1 MSAYWKARAAKGARD
16 RNRIAEF
23 VANGMSIVEAGRE
36 VGVGPAAAYKQW
48 GLIKAGLGWQ
58 AQ

>member
-1 MSAYWKARAAKGARD
+1 MSAYWKARA
-16 RNRIAEF
+16 
-23 VANGMSIVEAGRE
+23 EAGRE

-58 AQ
+58 AV